1 MPTVYTNDTNKRAKL
16 ALAVTVTATGVN
28 WSASVSDGNASYGGY
43 AYSSGSWSITVAGA
57 VRASASGK
65 SYDFGSGVIASPY
78 FPISDSGSVALAP
91 GTYTASGTFSG
102 DGSTVGTATIA
113 PFSFTVVATTFV
125 ITFTNPNGT
134 GGSSTLTNQSA
145 PASAVMPNPGTRTG
159 HSFTGWQDGS
169 TGLYHQAG
177 ATVSNINGARTFTA
191 IWSVQTYTVSYNANG
206 GTGTMSNT
214 TWTYPTTSGTVS
226 SNGFSRTGYSFAG
239 YNTASNGTGTW
250 YYGGNTISSSA
261 TLYAQ
266 WTANTGSVYYN
277 GNGND
282 GGSTATTTWT
292 YPSTSGV
299 VRANGFTRTGYT
311 FARWNTQASGNG
323 IDYFPGGT
331 TPVDGTTLYAL
342 WTVSAIYPSF
352 TDTTVSSP
360 GTLNIA
366 YSDGVSA
373 SNATSYSVISGAL
386 PTGLSLNTGSGVISG
401 TPTVQGTYTFS
412 IRATSS
418 TANTVDSGSL
428 TIIIYPAGK
437 RPSTNTR
444 LTTAKR
450 FNGTAWVNLTVMK
463 RFDGSNWVNITNT

>member
-28 WSASVSDGNASYGGY
+28 WSASVSDGNASFGGY

-78 FPISDSGSVALAP
+78 FPTSDSGSIALAP

-113 PFSFTVVATTFV
+113 PFSFTVVATTFT
-125 ITFTNPNGT
+125 ITFSNPNGT

-159 HSFTGWQDGS
+159 HSFTGWQDSS

-177 ATVSNINGARTFTA
+177 ATVSNINAARTFTA
-191 IWSVQTYTVSYNANG
+191 VWAIQSYSISYSANG
-206 GTGTMSNT
+206 GSGSMSST
-214 TWTYPTTSGTVS
+214 TWNYPDSGTVA
-226 SNGFSRTGYSFAG
+226 SNAFTRTGYTFAYWINSSG
-239 YNTASNGTGTW
+239 NYVAVGTTYSTSSVSLTAV
-250 YYGGNTISSSA
+250 
-261 TLYAQ
+261 

-282 GGSTATTTWT
+282 GGSTATTTWS
-292 YPSTSGV
+292 YPATSGT
-299 VRANGFTRTGYT
+299 VRANGYTRSGYT
-311 FARWNTQASGNG
+311 FVRWNTSSNGNG
-323 IDYFPGGT
+323 TDYYPGGS
-331 TPVDGTTLYAL
+331 TPGDGTTLYAI
-342 WTVSAIYPSF
+342 WAVSAVYPSF
-352 TDTTVSSP
+352 TDTSVLSP
-360 GTLNIA
+360 ATLNVA

-373 SNATSYSVISGAL
+373 TNAFSYSIISGSL
-386 PTGLSLNTGSGVISG
+386 PTGLSFSTSSGAISG

-412 IRATSS
+412 VRATSS
-418 TANTVDSGSL
+418 TSNTADSGSI
-428 TIIIYPAGK
+428 TIIVYPAGK
-437 RPSTNTR
+437 RPDTNTR
-444 LTTAKR
+444 LTTAKK
-450 FNGTAWVNLTVMK
+450 FNGTAWVDLTIMK